1 MPRGHVNKQEI
12 QTRVY
17 KLKTALYDS
26 TDMFNCFS
34 DEKKAGAHDAL
45 KPSSRHP
52 SRVPRMKDL
61 DFIDDFFES
70 DEERIVREKNDVLME
85 EPCLCMKMMSDWRM
99 R

>member
-1 MPRGHVNKQEI
+1 MSGDPNRGPFFYTYVYDGSKPMPRGHVNKQEI

-45 KPSSRHP
+45 N
-52 SRVPRMKDL
+52 RVL
-61 DFIDDFFES
+61 DILQEY
-70 DEERIVREKNDVLME
+70 RE
-85 EPCLCMKMMSDWRM
+85 
-99 R
+99 

>member
-45 KPSSRHP
+45 N
-52 SRVPRMKDL
+52 RVL
-61 DFIDDFFES
+61 DILQEY
-70 DEERIVREKNDVLME
+70 RE
-85 EPCLCMKMMSDWRM
+85 
-99 R
+99 